1 MSRPHLRLV
10 GCAAT
15 ASLAGFLLG
24 FDTIVI
30 SGAEQQIQQLW
41 GLSGTVHGM
50 CMSAALWGT
59 VVGSLTGG
67 LPTEKYGRRQTL
79 LCIGALYFISSIG
92 TALAPNAAAF
102 MLMRFVGG
110 LGVGVATIASPLYIA
125 EIAPAR
131 MRGRLA
137 GLFQLNIVFGILA
150 ALLSNSLINWI
161 VARDVAWRW
170 MLAVM
175 GVPSVLYVLCC
186 LTIPESPRWL
196 IGVGQNAAGTAVFR
210 EINPELPPD
219 AIAALVEAVE
229 VAVAAEAVPEGQ
241 SRPPFFRQQ
250 LKQPILLATLCA
262 FFNQLSGINAV
273 LYVPILNHQK
283 ICFEMTLNP

>member
-1 MSRPHLRLV
+1 MRLV
-10 GCAAT
+10 VCAAT

-41 GLSGTVHGM
+41 GLSGTIHGL

-67 LPTEKYGRRQTL
+67 WPTEKYGRRRTL
-79 LCIGALYFISSIG
+79 LWIGALYFVSSIG
-92 TALAPNAAAF
+92 TALADNATVF

-125 EIAPAR
+125 EISPAR

-137 GLFQLNIVFGILA
+137 GLFQLNIVFGILV
-150 ALLSNSLINWI
+150 ALLSNSLINWF
-161 VARDVAWRW
+161 VPPDVAWRL

-186 LTIPESPRWL
+186 LVRKL
-196 IGVGQNAAGTAVFR
+196 
-210 EINPELPPD
+210 
-219 AIAALVEAVE
+219 
-229 VAVAAEAVPEGQ
+229 
-241 SRPPFFRQQ
+241 
-250 LKQPILLATLCA
+250 
-262 FFNQLSGINAV
+262 
-273 LYVPILNHQK
+273 
-283 ICFEMTLNP
+283 